1 MTVRAPT
8 KMRAKA
14 EAAFDEPAE
23 EIDIGPLSQMIGY
36 ALRRAQI
43 AVFEDFISSLAEVNL
58 RPAQFSVLLILD
70 RAPGSTQSAVAAA
83 LGIKRANFVAMLDEL
98 EHRKLAERK
107 LSPSDKRSNAIFL
120 TDHGRRTLARA
131 RALAQE
137 HENRQIARIGSD
149 RLESLL
155 LMLRK
160 LSAR

>member
-1 MTVRAPT
+1 MTVRAQIKP
-8 KMRAKA
+8 RAKGD
-14 EAAFDEPAE
+14 AASDELAE

-43 AVFEDFISSLAEVNL
+43 AVFDDFIASLAEVNL

-98 EHRKLAERK
+98 EHRSLAERK

-120 TDHGRRTLARA
+120 TDHGRKTLARA
-131 RALAQE
+131 RALARE
-137 HENRQIARIGSD
+137 HEARQIARLGENGPD
-149 RLESLL
+149 LL
-155 LMLRK
+155 LQLLGR
-160 LSAR
+160 LSSN